1 MSIAVAQSLIP
12 TAAQVP
18 LDARTVVAALAD
30 IANIENPYVGL
41 EVWVTATGKKYRI
54 KTLTETNVG
63 TRTVYTVG
71 TYEAIPDAGDLA
83 DLSSAI
89 GTFET
94 AAEAVIG
101 EEGAGEA

>member
-12 TAAQVP
+12 TVAQAP

-54 KTLTETNVG
+54 KTLTST
-63 TRTVYTVG
+63 TVG
-71 TYEAIPDAGDLA
+71 T
-83 DLSSAI
+83 
-89 GTFET
+89 
-94 AAEAVIG
+94 
-101 EEGAGEA
+101 